1 MLWCSDCE
9 RAWKWIF
16 TLRGVSLLKSILI
29 FTLWSA
35 LSTFGEKLDY
45 TRPLKIVI
53 WKYIFEKPSTSWS
66 LHCSAQCSVKPE
78 YNSILCFKQ
87 CLIKIHPLHI
97 AQLHIAQLHI
107 AASLCTQYL
116 ITVASQCTG
125 LRLWYSSRSLADS
138 PSFGCRPGDHWG
150 HSHKW
155 SSWSP
160 STPKSGIFGESC
172 FKIRYIQEWVKLVF
186 QELFVDTKF
195 KICIL
200 LTRTSQ
206 PPSKYIRVNRKQIW
220 KYSIVIACLK

>member
-35 LSTFGEKLDY
+35 LSTFGENLEY

-66 LHCSAQCSVKPE
+66 LHCSAECSVKLE
-78 YNSILCFKQ
+78 YNSIPCFKQ
-87 CLIKIHPLHI
+87 CLIKIHP
-97 AQLHIAQLHI
+97 LHIAQLHI

-125 LRLWYSSRSLADS
+125 WRLWYSSRSLADS

-160 STPKSGIFGESC
+160 STPDWGGIFWESC
-172 FKIRYIQEWVKLVF
+172 FKIKYIQEWVKLVF

-206 PPSKYIRVNRKQIW
+206 PLSKYIRVNRKQIW

>member
-16 TLRGVSLLKSILI
+16 TLRGVSLSQVYLDL
-29 FTLWSA
+29 FTLWIA
-35 LSTFGEKLDY
+35 LSTFGDKLEY

-78 YNSILCFKQ
+78 YNSIPCFKQ
-87 CLIKIHPLHI
+87 CLIKIHP
-97 AQLHIAQLHI
+97 LHIAQLHI

-125 LRLWYSSRSLADS
+125 WRLWYSSRSLADS

-160 STPKSGIFGESC
+160 STPDWGGNFWESC
-172 FKIRYIQEWVKLVF
+172 FEIKYIQEWVKLVF

-206 PPSKYIRVNRKQIW
+206 PLSKYTRANWKQIW

>member
-97 AQLHIAQLHI
+97 AQLHIA
-107 AASLCTQYL
+107 ASLCTQYL

-125 LRLWYSSRSLADS
+125 LCLYHSALVQQQVFGWFSKLWLPTRWPLRSFPQMVILITINTRLRRNFL
-138 PSFGCRPGDHWG
+138 
-150 HSHKW
+150 
-155 SSWSP
+155 
-160 STPKSGIFGESC
+160 GILFWD
-172 FKIRYIQEWVKLVF
+172 KIYTGVG
-186 QELFVDTKF
+186 
-195 KICIL
+195 
-200 LTRTSQ
+200 
-206 PPSKYIRVNRKQIW
+206 
-220 KYSIVIACLK
+220 